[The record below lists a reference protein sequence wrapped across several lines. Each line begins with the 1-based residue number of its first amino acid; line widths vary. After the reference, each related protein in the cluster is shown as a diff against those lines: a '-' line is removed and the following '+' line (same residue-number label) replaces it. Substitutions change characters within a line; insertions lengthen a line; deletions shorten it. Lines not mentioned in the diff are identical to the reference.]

1 MSSCRVLR
9 LTAVVAL
16 ALSLGATGWAAG
28 GSPTDDEQTA
38 LNGLKGKLI
47 GLIVWESNRTGYWE
61 LFVMNADGTGA
72 RQLTH
77 LGDTARTAYQA
88 YMRPQVS
95 PDGKSIMFGY
105 GQHDNA
111 VEAWIVSLKGN
122 DAHKVCDGLPLNWSA
137 DGKTIYVLRDSL
149 VVAHVLASGE
159 ESLVSDVKA
168 PTEGRAGSTVGSIH
182 PSLKSV
188 ALRTPRANEY
198 FVFAEG
204 KTIKTTGGCEVRLT
218 ADGRY
223 MYWVQGPK
231 DFRVWDMEADTEQ
244 QMLGT
249 PAVEPYN
256 YTYFP
261 TVSADNRWLMYGASP
276 GQHDHSTSDYEVYL
290 QELDNWSPKGTPI
303 RLTWNTATDRWPY
316 LWLAPRGAK
325 NPLPAGP
332 YDVAS
337 NRATNPPPPPLTI
350 FTFAAQDAGPEF
362 GGEWGLWPQQE
373 DCRGEATFV
382 SEDAEGGQGG
392 SIKVDYTI
400 KAEPHSFS
408 LWITSGDGA
417 VDLTAYDRF
426 VLYVRGTVP
435 TLTLVVKDQTAVD
448 PDAPRGIAEFVLKG
462 VKPEWQRFEAP
473 FAAFRPREKGGRID
487 WRAINHLGLA
497 MIAPQNAASG
507 TFWVDNLRAEA
518 AP

>member
-1 MSSCRVLR
+1 MCLTGALGLV
-9 LTAVVAL
+9 LTAAPLVW
-16 ALSLGATGWAAG
+16 ATG
-28 GSPTDDEQTA
+28 GSPTDAEQEA
-38 LNGLKGKLI
+38 LASLKGKLR

-95 PDGKSIMFGY
+95 PDGKSILFGY

-111 VEAWIVSLKGN
+111 TEAWVVSLKG
-122 DAHKVCDGLPLNWSA
+122 DDPHKVCDGLPLNWSA

-149 VVAHVLASGE
+149 VRSHVLASGE
-159 ESLVSDVKA
+159 EALVSDVRA
-168 PTEGRAGSTVGSIH
+168 PTEGRSGGTVGTLH

-188 ALRTPRANEY
+188 TLRTPRCNEY

-204 KTIKTTGGCEVRLT
+204 KTIKTTGGCEVRFS

-223 MYWVQGPK
+223 MYWVEGPK
-231 DFRVWDMEADTEQ
+231 DFRVWDMEEDTEQ
-244 QMLGT
+244 QMLGV

-303 RLTWNTATDRWPY
+303 RLSYNTATDRWPY
-316 LWLAPRGAK
+316 LWLAPRGVKAS
-325 NPLPAGP
+325 PLPAGP
-332 YDVAS
+332 YDVAA
-337 NRATNPPPPPLTI
+337 NRATNPPPPPLML
-350 FTFAAQDAGPEF
+350 FAFASDGADPEF
-362 GGEWGLWPQQE
+362 GGDWGLWPQE
-373 DCRGEATFV
+373 DECRGHASFV
-382 SEDAEGGQGG
+382 AEDAEGGKGG
-392 SIKVDYTI
+392 SMKVDYTI

-408 LWITSGDGA
+408 LWITSGNHA

-426 VLYVRGTVP
+426 VLYARGDVP

-448 PDAPRGIAEFVLKG
+448 PNAPKGIAEFVLRG
-462 VKPEWQRFEAP
+462 LKPEWQRFEVP
-473 FAAFRPREKGGRID
+473 FAAFKPREKGAKLD

-497 MIAPQNAASG
+497 MIAPQNAEGG
-507 TFWVDNLRAEA
+507 TFWVDNIRAE
-518 AP
+518 PSPGK